1 MPWNWN
7 KPDEFVAHFGSNTD
21 GSGAF
26 GGVSM
31 GKAGQPQFMVGYGK
45 DKGAGM
51 GYHNGNSNMHH
62 PGYDY
67 NKAERG
73 AIASIYQAQKQH
85 EWLKGPLPYLSY
97 SYSKLPSN
105 NGVELKMMYYHKTG
119 SYYWYQTVNTNRPI
133 GNSENYFIDPQ
144 GSEWYETESNFA
156 GYFYTSYC
164 EDTPKRNNLSNGD
177 YWSAET
183 SLVRV
188 NKDFYEIIATNTW
201 GFRMENNQFKM
212 H

>member
-1 MPWNWN
+1 
-7 KPDEFVAHFGSNTD
+7 
-21 GSGAF
+21 
-26 GGVSM
+26 M
-31 GKAGQPQFMVGYGK
+31 GKAGQPQFMVGYSK

-51 GYHNGNSNMHH
+51 GYHNGNSNMYH

-119 SYYWYQTVNTNRPI
+119 SYY
-133 GNSENYFIDPQ
+133 
-144 GSEWYETESNFA
+144 
-156 GYFYTSYC
+156 
-164 EDTPKRNNLSNGD
+164 
-177 YWSAET
+177 
-183 SLVRV
+183 
-188 NKDFYEIIATNTW
+188 
-201 GFRMENNQFKM
+201 
-212 H
+212 